1 MDETNEDATE
11 TPQISAVGAFLKETR
26 EKAGKSIE
34 DIATDTRIPLRH
46 LKAIEASDYSGLPGK
61 TYAMGFVRAFARSLG
76 LDEVQMV
83 ARLREELGTDDYRPA
98 QTYEAYEP
106 VDPARV
112 PPRKLAWTAGLIALL
127 LVGAWGVWR
136 SGVFTS
142 SNDVTVADTELTPEA
157 DTGAPVGAA
166 TGTATAA
173 APAVDANA
181 EVVIAAKG
189 TVWFRIDDATGKRV
203 HEAELKTG
211 ERYVVP
217 AGSKGLTIRTSRPQA
232 MDVSVAGRAVPQLGA
247 ADTLVKN
254 VSLDPA
260 ELAKRIG
267 AAPAAGTAGA
277 AGATGAAG
285 AGASG
290 TTPAAGADLSD

>member
-11 TPQISAVGAFLKETR
+11 TPQIGAVGSFLKETR

-61 TYAMGFVRAFARSLG
+61 TYAMGFVRAFSRSLG

-136 SGVFTS
+136 SGVFTAS
-142 SNDVTVADTELTPEA
+142 DDVSVTDTELTPET
-157 DTGAPVGAA
+157 DTGAPIGTP
-166 TGTATAA
+166 TGTAAA
-173 APAVDANA
+173 APTVDANA
-181 EVVIAAKG
+181 EVVIAAKD

-232 MDVSVAGRAVPQLGA
+232 MDVSVAGRTVPQLGA
-247 ADTLVKN
+247 VDSLVKN

-267 AAPAAGTAGA
+267 PAP
-277 AGATGAAG
+277 ATGAAATTG
-285 AGASG
+285 AA
-290 TTPAAGADLSD
+290 PAAGADLSD

>member
-157 DTGAPVGAA
+157 DTGATVGAA

-173 APAVDANA
+173 APAIDANA
-181 EVVIAAKG
+181 EVVIAAKD

-232 MDVSVAGRAVPQLGA
+232 MDVSVAGRVVPQLGA

-254 VSLDPA
+254 VALDPA

-267 AAPAAGTAGA
+267 AAPAAGAPAAGA
-277 AGATGAAG
+277 AGT
-285 AGASG
+285 GASG

>member
-11 TPQISAVGAFLKETR
+11 TPQIGAVGSFLKETR

-61 TYAMGFVRAFARSLG
+61 TYAMGFVRAFSRSLG

-136 SGVFTS
+136 SGVFTAS
-142 SNDVTVADTELTPEA
+142 DDVSVTDTELTPEA
-157 DTGAPVGAA
+157 DTGAPIGTP
-166 TGTATAA
+166 TGTAAA
-173 APAVDANA
+173 APTVDANA
-181 EVVIAAKG
+181 EVVIAAKD

-203 HEAELKTG
+203 HEAELKAG

-232 MDVSVAGRAVPQLGA
+232 MDVSVAGRTVPQLGA
-247 ADTLVKN
+247 VDSLVKN

-267 AAPAAGTAGA
+267 AAPATAAAATPGA
-277 AGATGAAG
+277 A
-285 AGASG
+285 
-290 TTPAAGADLSD
+290 PAAGADLSD

>member
-1 MDETNEDATE
+1 MDETNEDAAE
-11 TPQISAVGAFLKETR
+11 TPQIGDVGTFLKETR

-61 TYAMGFVRAFARSLG
+61 TYAMGFVRAFSRSLG

-142 SNDVTVADTELTPEA
+142 SNDVTVADTELTPQA
-157 DTGAPVGAA
+157 DTGTP
-166 TGTATAA
+166 TGTPAATAA
-173 APAVDANA
+173 TPSVDANA
-181 EVVIAAKG
+181 EVVIAAKD

-203 HEAELKTG
+203 HEAELKAG
-211 ERYVVP
+211 DRYVVP

-232 MDVSVAGRAVPQLGA
+232 MDVSVGGRAVPQLGA

-254 VSLDPA
+254 VALDPA

-267 AAPAAGTAGA
+267 AAPAAGASAAGTAG
-277 AGATGAAG
+277 T
-285 AGASG
+285 GASG

>member
-1 MDETNEDATE
+1 MDETNEDAAE
-11 TPQISAVGAFLKETR
+11 TPQIGDVGTFLKETR

-61 TYAMGFVRAFARSLG
+61 TYAMGFVRAFSRSLG

-142 SNDVTVADTELTPEA
+142 SNDVTVADTELTPQA
-157 DTGAPVGAA
+157 DTGTP
-166 TGTATAA
+166 TGTPAATAA
-173 APAVDANA
+173 TPSVDANA
-181 EVVIAAKG
+181 EVVIAAKD

-203 HEAELKTG
+203 HEAELKAG
-211 ERYVVP
+211 DRYVVP

-232 MDVSVAGRAVPQLGA
+232 MDVSVGGRAVPQLGDV
-247 ADTLVKN
+247 DTLVKN

-267 AAPAAGTAGA
+267 AAPAAAGTTPAGA
-277 AGATGAAG
+277 
-285 AGASG
+285 
-290 TTPAAGADLSD
+290 PAAGADLSD

>member
-157 DTGAPVGAA
+157 DTVAPVGAA

-181 EVVIAAKG
+181 EVVIAAKD

-232 MDVSVAGRAVPQLGA
+232 MDVSVAGRVVPQLGA

-254 VSLDPA
+254 VALDPA

-267 AAPAAGTAGA
+267 AAPAAGASAAGTAG
-277 AGATGAAG
+277 T
-285 AGASG
+285 GASG

>member
-11 TPQISAVGAFLKETR
+11 TPQIGAVGSFLKETR
-26 EKAGKSIE
+26 EKVGKSIE

-61 TYAMGFVRAFARSLG
+61 TYAMGFVRAFSRSLG

-136 SGVFTS
+136 SGVFTAS
-142 SNDVTVADTELTPEA
+142 DDVSVTDTELTPEA
-157 DTGAPVGAA
+157 DTGAPIGTP
-166 TGTATAA
+166 TGTAAA
-173 APAVDANA
+173 APTVDANA
-181 EVVIAAKG
+181 EVVIAAKD

-203 HEAELKTG
+203 HEAELKAG

-232 MDVSVAGRAVPQLGA
+232 MDVSVAGRTVPQLGA
-247 ADTLVKN
+247 VDSLVKN

-260 ELAKRIG
+260 ELAKRLG
-267 AAPAAGTAGA
+267 AAPA
-277 AGATGAAG
+277 TGAAATPG
-285 AGASG
+285 AA
-290 TTPAAGADLSD
+290 PAAGADLSD

>member
-1 MDETNEDATE
+1 MDETSEDVTE
-11 TPQISAVGAFLKETR
+11 TQEISAVGTFLKETR

-46 LKAIEASDYSGLPGK
+46 LKAIEVSDYSGLPGK
-61 TYAMGFVRAFARSLG
+61 TYAMGFVRAYARSLG
-76 LDEVQMV
+76 LDEVDLV

-136 SGVFTS
+136 SGVFNS
-142 SNDVTVADTELTPEA
+142 ADEVSVADTELTPEA
-157 DTGAPVGAA
+157 GAAPATGAPA
-166 TGTATAA
+166 TNAA
-173 APAVDANA
+173 APAVAANA
-181 EVVIAAKG
+181 EVVIAAKD

-203 HEAELKTG
+203 HEAELKAG

-232 MDVSVAGRAVPQLGA
+232 MDVSVGGQSVPQLGA
-247 ADTLVKN
+247 VDTLVKN

-267 AAPAAGTAGA
+267 AAPA
-277 AGATGAAG
+277 GATAATPGA
-285 AGASG
+285 
-290 TTPAAGADLSD
+290 PAAGADLSD

>member
-11 TPQISAVGAFLKETR
+11 TPQIGAVGSFLKETR

-61 TYAMGFVRAFARSLG
+61 TYAMGFVRAFSRSLG

-136 SGVFTS
+136 SGVFTAS
-142 SNDVTVADTELTPEA
+142 DDVSVTDTELTPEA
-157 DTGAPVGAA
+157 DTGAPIGTP
-166 TGTATAA
+166 TGTAAA
-173 APAVDANA
+173 APTVDANA
-181 EVVIAAKG
+181 EVVIAAKD

-203 HEAELKTG
+203 HEAELKAG

-232 MDVSVAGRAVPQLGA
+232 MDVSVAGRTVPQLGA
-247 ADTLVKN
+247 VDSLVKN

-260 ELAKRIG
+260 ELAKRLG
-267 AAPAAGTAGA
+267 AAPA
-277 AGATGAAG
+277 TGAAATPG
-285 AGASG
+285 AA
-290 TTPAAGADLSD
+290 PAAGADLSD